1 MLTFL
6 CCCTNSEDFIKAE
19 CAFCLHFYLFLGFF
33 FFFFFNSPYSFIKE
47 ILFAAWLFLREYKIF
62 KSIILVWVALGAEQE
77 IDLNANTGLAKKCI

>member
-1 MLTFL
+1 M
-6 CCCTNSEDFIKAE
+6 NPIVS
-19 CAFCLHFYLFLGFF
+19 GFF